1 MRRVVV
7 VGGTGFFG
15 RVAAER
21 LRSHGVRAVLASR
34 RAGAELRV
42 DVENRS
48 SMKTSLKPYD
58 VVLDAAGP
66 FQARTTALIEAAI
79 ETGFDVV
86 DLSDSLRYA
95 ERVADLRLR
104 IEAAGV
110 RVLTSCS
117 SVSAVG
123 AAAIHLSG
131 VEKPVRLDVVLRPA
145 TRDTAHRATARA
157 LFESVGRPI
166 RVLRDGRL
174 TQVTGWRESRRLRLP
189 ATGRRIRAYL
199 SESAD
204 ALLLQPA
211 WPSLRRIEF
220 HVDAH
225 VPGMNLLLALSAR
238 SQAIRRAVGALLP
251 LGLAL
256 CRLFGSRGGGIL
268 FEVEDSDGALVTL
281 ALQAPAKSYLV
292 AIAPA
297 VLAARAIA
305 EGRFK
310 PTGLVPPEQHA
321 EASEL
326 AAYLGSL
333 GIDRVTVRHGR
344 RGV

>member
-1 MRRVVV
+1 VVV

-15 RVAAER
+15 RAAAER

-42 DVENRS
+42 DVESRA
-48 SMKTSLKPYD
+48 SMKTALKPYD

-123 AAAIHLSG
+123 AAAIRLSG

-145 TRDTAHRATARA
+145 TRDTAHRATAR
-157 LFESVGRPI
+157 
-166 RVLRDGRL
+166 
-174 TQVTGWRESRRLRLP
+174 
-189 ATGRRIRAYL
+189 
-199 SESAD
+199 
-204 ALLLQPA
+204 
-211 WPSLRRIEF
+211 
-220 HVDAH
+220 
-225 VPGMNLLLALSAR
+225 
-238 SQAIRRAVGALLP
+238 
-251 LGLAL
+251 AL

-321 EASEL
+321 EAGEL

-344 RGV
+344 RSV

>member
-1 MRRVVV
+1 MRRIVV

-15 RVAAER
+15 STAAER
-21 LRSHGVRAVLASR
+21 LRAHGVRPVLASR

-42 DVENRS
+42 DVESRA
-48 SMKTSLKPYD
+48 SMKSALKPYD

-95 ERVADLRLR
+95 ERVTDLRLR
-104 IEAAGV
+104 IEAAGI

-117 SVSAVG
+117 SVSAVS
-123 AAAIHLSG
+123 AAAIRLSG

-145 TRDTAHRATARA
+145 TRDTAHAATARA
-157 LFESVGRPI
+157 LLESVGRPI

-174 TQVTGWRESRRLRLP
+174 TAIPGWRESRRLRWP
-189 ATGRRIRAYL
+189 ATGHRVRGFL

-204 ALLLQPA
+204 ALLLPKG
-211 WPSLRRIEF
+211 WPSLRRVEF

-225 VPGMNLLLALSAR
+225 APGMNLALALAAR
-238 SQAIRRAVGALLP
+238 SQAARRAVAALLP
-251 LGLAL
+251 LGLAV
-256 CRLFGSRGGGIL
+256 CRLVGSRGGGIL
-268 FEVEDSDGALVTL
+268 FEVEGSDGSAVTIALH
-281 ALQAPAKSYLV
+281 APAKSYLV

-305 EGRFK
+305 EGRFA

-321 EASEL
+321 EARDL

-333 GIDRVTVRHGR
+333 GIDLVTLRHGR
-344 RGV
+344 RNA

>member
-1 MRRVVV
+1 MRRIVV

-15 RVAAER
+15 RAAAER
-21 LRSHGVRAVLASR
+21 LRAHGVRPVLASR
-34 RAGAELRV
+34 RAGVDLRL
-42 DVENRS
+42 DVENRA
-48 SMKTSLKPYD
+48 SMKTALKPYD

-66 FQARTTALIEAAI
+66 FQARSTALIEAAFEI
-79 ETGFDVV
+79 GFDVV

-104 IEAAGV
+104 IEAAGI

-123 AAAIHLSG
+123 AAAIRLSG
-131 VEKPVRLDVVLRPA
+131 VDKPVRLDVVLSPA

-174 TQVTGWRESRRLRLP
+174 TSVPGWRESRRLPWP
-189 ATGRRIRAYL
+189 ATGGRVRAYL

-204 ALLLQPA
+204 ALLLQTG

-225 VPGMNLLLALSAR
+225 VPGMNLLLALAAR
-238 SQAIRRAVGALLP
+238 SQATRRAVGALLP
-251 LGLAL
+251 LGPAL

-268 FEVEDSDGALVTL
+268 FEVEGSDGSVVTM
-281 ALQAPAKSYLV
+281 AMHAPAKSYLI

-297 VLAARAIA
+297 VLATHAIA
-305 EGRFK
+305 EGHFA
-310 PTGLVPPEQHA
+310 PTGFVPPEQHA
-321 EASEL
+321 EARVL
-326 AAYLGSL
+326 GAYLGSL
-333 GIDRVTVRHGR
+333 GIDLLTLRHGR
-344 RGV
+344 RGA

>member
-1 MRRVVV
+1 MRRIVI

-15 RVAAER
+15 RAAAER
-21 LRSHGVRAVLASR
+21 LRAHGVRPVLASR

-42 DVENRS
+42 DVESRA
-48 SMKTSLKPYD
+48 SMKAALKPYD

-123 AAAIHLSG
+123 AAAIRLSG
-131 VEKPVRLDVVLRPA
+131 VDKPVRLDVVLRPA
-145 TRDTAHRATARA
+145 TRHTAHAATARA

-174 TQVTGWRESRRLRLP
+174 TEVPGWRESRRLRWP
-189 ATGRRIRAYL
+189 ATGRRVRAYP

-211 WPSLRRIEF
+211 CPSLRRIEF

-225 VPGMNLLLALSAR
+225 VPGMNLLLALAAR
-238 SQAIRRAVGALLP
+238 SRATRRAVGALLP

-268 FEVEDSDGALVTL
+268 FEVEGSDGSVVTI
-281 ALQAPAKSYLV
+281 AMHAPAKSYLV

-297 VLAARAIA
+297 VLATHAIA
-305 EGRFK
+305 EGHFA

-321 EASEL
+321 EARVL

-333 GIDRVTVRHGR
+333 GIDLLTLRHGR
-344 RGV
+344 RSA

>member
-1 MRRVVV
+1 MK
-7 VGGTGFFG
+7 
-15 RVAAER
+15 AA
-21 LRSHGVRAVLASR
+21 
-34 RAGAELRV
+34 
-42 DVENRS
+42 
-48 SMKTSLKPYD
+48 LKPYD

-123 AAAIHLSG
+123 AAAIRLSG
-131 VEKPVRLDVVLRPA
+131 VDKPVRLDVVLRPA
-145 TRDTAHRATARA
+145 TRHTAHAATARA

-174 TQVTGWRESRRLRLP
+174 TEVPGWRESRRLRWP
-189 ATGRRIRAYL
+189 ATGRRVRAYP

-211 WPSLRRIEF
+211 CPSLRRIEF

-225 VPGMNLLLALSAR
+225 VPGMNLLLALAAR
-238 SQAIRRAVGALLP
+238 SRATRRAVGALLP

-268 FEVEDSDGALVTL
+268 FEVEGSDGSVVTI
-281 ALQAPAKSYLV
+281 AMHAPAKSYLV

-297 VLAARAIA
+297 VLATHAIA
-305 EGRFK
+305 EGHFA

-321 EASEL
+321 EARVL

-333 GIDRVTVRHGR
+333 GIDLLTLRHGR
-344 RGV
+344 RSA